1 MSDVM
6 LPSGEVL
13 IREILE
19 GKNYVKEKFG
29 KNIIVAWGADE
40 FGYNAQWPQ
49 ILKESGY
56 KYFAFRRGVTE
67 PLVSEFYWKGID
79 GTSILSHW
87 MPLGYRAGLD
97 LSLLHETFEQLRR
110 QSSTRHVLMPS
121 GSGSTPPQP
130 ELCDTINKYNESAKS
145 IIENPLMRVST
156 PSEFF
161 EALEQKLKRKT
172 STCPSKKERCI
183 REKHHSY
190 SQIVLQRDHGSNRDL
205 KNLKPT
211 YSCLKDGIPYFI

>member
-1 MSDVM
+1 MATNSK
-6 LPSGEVL
+6 G
-13 IREILE
+13 
-19 GKNYVKEKFG
+19 
-29 KNIIVAWGADE
+29 
-40 FGYNAQWPQ
+40 
-49 ILKESGY
+49 SGY
-56 KYFAFRRGVTE
+56 RYFAFRRGVTE

-130 ELCDTINKYNESAKS
+130 ELCDTINEYNESAKS
-145 IIENPLMRVST
+145 IVENPLMKVST

-161 EALEQKLKRKT
+161 ESLEQEIEEKNIHM
-172 STCPSKKERCI
+172 SIKKGEMYS
-183 REKHHSY
+183 EKHHLY
-190 SQIVLQRDHGSNRDL
+190 SPIAHQQEHGSNRDL
-205 KNLKPT
+205 KNLKPS